1 MPHGSQHTGVATT
14 QGGSGT
20 YMGNLDFIGGTIGVN
35 MNNQQYSLKDITFTG
50 TTTGILVTH
59 GFTMTFQG
67 MTFTDCQIG
76 VNSSTG
82 GFGNVGSVILLDSTA
97 TGVETVVLTKSQK
110 TGNTT
115 TVDDSIVIENLQVV
129 NCGSTVVAG
138 TSIILTGPVS
148 NTWVY
153 GDAYLTPGSDVPSHD
168 FGTMY
173 RYSRSPVLSAGN
185 YFTFA
190 PPTYQTYDVNK
201 VVNIKT
207 VKKYPVYGDGVH
219 DDTANIN
226 QILLTYSGK
235 ALIFFP
241 AGTYLVSSTIFVP
254 DGSLVFGECWSA
266 ISATGSYF
274 ADASNPKPMVQ
285 VGNPGDIGVAQFSDM
300 LFTVADILPGCILLE
315 VNMAG
320 ANPGDV
326 GSWNTHFRVG
336 GALGSKVE
344 TGCQD
349 GNNPCK
355 AAFLLLHLTESASMY
370 IEDMWG
376 WTADHDLDLNY
387 NQAISTGRGAL
398 IEATKGTWLVGTA
411 FEHNTMYQYNLAS
424 AQNVFVAMQQS
435 ETPYWQGTGGP
446 YQAPAPWTV
455 DSSFADPT
463 FDNCQANDP
472 NCRMA
477 WYELVN
483 GGSELYIYG
492 SGFWT
497 FFNDLSTC
505 QGSDGTCQD
514 NAVDI
519 QGSPSQLYWW
529 KLNTRAFSIW
539 LSMTDVDTVL
549 GEDNLGSWGSVCA
562 AILTHSESV
571 IISKAVLCLV
581 RQNCS
586 KLY

>member
-1 MPHGSQHTGVATT
+1 
-14 QGGSGT
+14 
-20 YMGNLDFIGGTIGVN
+20 
-35 MNNQQYSLKDITFTG
+35 
-50 TTTGILVTH
+50 
-59 GFTMTFQG
+59 
-67 MTFTDCQIG
+67 
-76 VNSSTG
+76 
-82 GFGNVGSVILLDSTA
+82 
-97 TGVETVVLTKSQK
+97 
-110 TGNTT
+110 
-115 TVDDSIVIENLQVV
+115 
-129 NCGSTVVAG
+129 
-138 TSIILTGPVS
+138 
-148 NTWVY
+148 
-153 GDAYLTPGSDVPSHD
+153 
-168 FGTMY
+168 
-173 RYSRSPVLSAGN
+173 
-185 YFTFA
+185 
-190 PPTYQTYDVNK
+190 
-201 VVNIKT
+201 
-207 VKKYPVYGDGVH
+207 
-219 DDTANIN
+219 
-226 QILLTYSGK
+226 
-235 ALIFFP
+235 
-241 AGTYLVSSTIFVP
+241 
-254 DGSLVFGECWSA
+254 
-266 ISATGSYF
+266 
-274 ADASNPKPMVQ
+274 MVQ
-285 VGNPGDIGVAQFSDM
+285 VGNPGDIGIAQFSDM

-336 GALGSKVE
+336 GALGSEVE

-505 QGSDGTCQD
+505 QGANGTCQD

-529 KLNTRAFSIW
+529 NLNT
-539 LSMTDVDTVL
+539 
-549 GEDNLGSWGSVCA
+549 
-562 AILTHSESV
+562 
-571 IISKAVLCLV
+571 
-581 RQNCS
+581 
-586 KLY
+586 